1 MAVYFVTGKLGSG
14 KSLACVSKI
23 RDYLSDGRRV
33 ATNLDLELDQMFTY
47 CKSTAV
53 RLPDKPRAEDLAALG
68 PGYDA
73 EDPRDYDEKRFG
85 LIVLDE
91 CGTWLNSREWNDK
104 ERRKL
109 IDWFLHARKH
119 RWDVM
124 FLIQDI
130 ESCDA
135 QIVRSL
141 CEHLV
146 VCRRMDRFKVMGI
159 SLPKMHIANVYYGR
173 STEVRVERWT
183 YKGADLYSTYDTRQV
198 FRDGVEYLDQG
209 PVDMRSSYTMLS
221 AWHLT
226 RRDCRARVNGNYF
239 CRGTGRYTGDEC
251 PSDVPTGSDLVP
263 EDTVETP
270 EPQNFKDEQPCIYA
284 TDGSKEV
291 CTSSK
296 TDEVEGQICA
306 TLEDGSEFCTTKLPE
321 KNGIDI
327 STEVTKET
335 LADGSVKTTKK
346 DTATVT
352 NCVGVNNCTTTK
364 AETTKTTTEDA
375 NGNKTGESSTCK
387 GEACPGKGNPDS
399 DGDGVGDCTG
409 DDCGAGGGGE
419 GQDWYTPTGD
429 TFGSVLT
436 EFVGKVQQTPVA
448 SQTSSFLT
456 FRATGSCPRWSVS
469 VWVFDID
476 IDQLC
481 NGDIPWNA
489 IKAVILAAAGFFAF
503 RIALL

>member
-47 CKSTAV
+47 CKSPAV
-53 RLPDKPRAEDLAALG
+53 RLPDKPRAEDLQALG
-68 PGYDA
+68 PGYDS

-183 YKGADLYSTYDTRQV
+183 YKGADLYNTYDTRQV
-198 FRDGVEYLDQG
+198 FRDGVDYLDQG
-209 PVDMRSSYTMLS
+209 PVDMRASYTMLS
-221 AWHLT
+221 AWHLK
-226 RRDCRARVNGNYF
+226 
-239 CRGTGRYTGDEC
+239 GRYLPPLAE
-251 PSDVPTGSDLVP
+251 DVPIGKRLRWFL
-263 EDTVETP
+263 
-270 EPQNFKDEQPCIYA
+270 FK
-284 TDGSKEV
+284 
-291 CTSSK
+291 
-296 TDEVEGQICA
+296 
-306 TLEDGSEFCTTKLPE
+306 
-321 KNGIDI
+321 
-327 STEVTKET
+327 
-335 LADGSVKTTKK
+335 LAVWPIIAPWMMLDR
-346 DTATVT
+346 
-352 NCVGVNNCTTTK
+352 
-364 AETTKTTTEDA
+364 
-375 NGNKTGESSTCK
+375 ESC
-387 GEACPGKGNPDS
+387 
-399 DGDGVGDCTG
+399 
-409 DDCGAGGGGE
+409 
-419 GQDWYTPTGD
+419 
-429 TFGSVLT
+429 L
-436 EFVGKVQQTPVA
+436 
-448 SQTSSFLT
+448 
-456 FRATGSCPRWSVS
+456 R
-469 VWVFDID
+469 I
-476 IDQLC
+476 
-481 NGDIPWNA
+481 
-489 IKAVILAAAGFFAF
+489 AF
-503 RIALL
+503 RSTWLEHHAKQLQSARQYRAEQLRIAYSPDYPPL